1 MWNEEEMEWVVD
13 SNIGSFTLPK
23 AIHEDQFQSGI
34 DKFMT
39 GKIPLVSGSKLKLTS
54 ISRIPFGVREW
65 LLPMVLVASKCLFT
79 QHVAQHLA

>member
-1 MWNEEEMEWVVD
+1 MEWVVD

-34 DKFMT
+34 MT

-54 ISRIPFGVREW
+54 ISRIPFGVRGW
-65 LLPMVLVASKCLFT
+65 LLTMVLVASKCLLT

>member
-13 SNIGSFTLPK
+13 NNIGSFTLPK

-39 GKIPLVSGSKLKLTS
+39 GKITLVSGSKLKLTS
-54 ISRIPFGVREW
+54 ISRIPFGVRGC
-65 LLPMVLVASKCLFT
+65 LLTMVLVASKCLLT